1 MSAQCCSH
9 GPEAPGGTAD
19 PGTRRVLW
27 IALGLNAAMF
37 AVEIGAGLA
46 AGSVSLQA
54 DAVDFLGD
62 AANYGLSLFVL
73 GMALAWRARAA
84 LVKGLAMG
92 GFGLWVIGRALW
104 QAWAGIVP
112 AAAVMGGVGVLAL
125 AVNVAV
131 ALMLYRYRAGDANL
145 RSAWLCSRNDALG
158 NIAVLAAA
166 SGVFATAAGWPD
178 ILVAFIMAALA
189 LWASVQVVRHAR
201 AELQRERPGVAPIVA
216 RS

>member
-1 MSAQCCSH
+1 MSDACCT
-9 GPEAPGGTAD
+9 PPPPAAD
-19 PGTRRVLW
+19 PHTRRILW
-27 IALGLNAAMF
+27 TALVLNAAMF

-46 AGSVSLQA
+46 AGSVALQA

-73 GMALAWRARAA
+73 GLGLVWRARAA
-84 LVKGLAMG
+84 MVKGLAMG

-104 QAWAGIVP
+104 QAVAGTVP
-112 AAAVMGGVGVLAL
+112 AAEVMGGIGLLAL
-125 AVNVAV
+125 AINVAV

-166 SGVFATAAGWPD
+166 SGVLATDAGWPD
-178 ILVAFIMAALA
+178 VLVAAIMAALA
-189 LWASVQVVRHAR
+189 LWGSIQVIRQAR
-201 AELQRERPGVAPIVA
+201 AELRQSKLRPALVRVPA
-216 RS
+216 RG